1 MSNNLPR
8 WNPWYFNSGQ
18 VSSQQS
24 HNQLPPMDGAGVA
37 CWFASSQR
45 CVCRMVGGSGTRWRW
60 RDGGAQKTRKSNII
74 QLFFPFPHLSQYPKC
89 GIFWKRKNTTLNWLS
104 TSFSFLYIF
113 QDLFLQLG
121 TAMRVWTL
129 DPNSRVGSSDMTDHM
144 CLFFGGLF
152 IFITYIESIL
162 LGL

>member
-1 MSNNLPR
+1 
-8 WNPWYFNSGQ
+8 
-18 VSSQQS
+18 
-24 HNQLPPMDGAGVA
+24 
-37 CWFASSQR
+37 
-45 CVCRMVGGSGTRWRW
+45 
-60 RDGGAQKTRKSNII
+60 
-74 QLFFPFPHLSQYPKC
+74 
-89 GIFWKRKNTTLNWLS
+89 LS